1 MIRPADQPLSARD
14 VCRILFR
21 HRRKSLLLFVTV
33 VGLAVAGILLMPRK
47 YASEA
52 KLYVKLS
59 LRLDP
64 TATDEGQILAMTPE
78 REEEMRS
85 VVALLG
91 SRSLYEQVVDQLGAA
106 TVLETKLQT
115 SPLDLAMQYAL
126 STLPQLGAEDT
137 KAVREKAIRHLVKTI
152 RIDNPK
158 KSHVIN
164 LEYKSRSATLAQQ
177 VLDAYVRA
185 CLRLHLDIIKNPGA
199 YQFFVQQE
207 ELLREQVLAAK
218 QELRDLKNQ
227 VGLVSVD
234 GQRQVLEQHII
245 SLDREVLS
253 SQTTLAATDDRIQQ
267 LRSQLPEELREVGS
281 ASALSNKSIDD
292 MRNQLYTLEIRYR
305 DVLARN
311 HADHPQVMAMREQVE
326 QAHHVLGREQ
336 LLFEISNAATLRSR
350 MTALQADYKVTLDKL
365 RQMNEDEVRVL
376 ELERRVEELA
386 ASHRGYVKKLEQSR
400 LDQQLQ
406 SDQLSNLRLAE
417 APTVMG
423 KALSRQ
429 GALIA
434 ALAVAVALLGAIGI
448 AYVSDL
454 LDERLAT
461 PGDIETSLNLPVLM
475 SLPQSRAHRVSW
487 N

>member
-115 SPLDLAMQYAL
+115 SPLDLAMHYAL

-234 GQRQVLEQHII
+234 GQRQVLNNT
-245 SLDREVLS
+245 SSASTVRSCLRRRLS
-253 SQTTLAATDDRIQQ
+253 PRPMTGSSNYGRSSPRSCARLVPRAPCRTSRSMTCGTNSIPWRSGIVTSWPATTLIIRKSWPCVSKWSKRIMCWAASNCCS
-267 LRSQLPEELREVGS
+267 RSPMPRH
-281 ASALSNKSIDD
+281 SAL
-292 MRNQLYTLEIRYR
+292 
-305 DVLARN
+305 
-311 HADHPQVMAMREQVE
+311 
-326 QAHHVLGREQ
+326 G
-336 LLFEISNAATLRSR
+336 
-350 MTALQADYKVTLDKL
+350 
-365 RQMNEDEVRVL
+365 
-376 ELERRVEELA
+376 
-386 ASHRGYVKKLEQSR
+386 
-400 LDQQLQ
+400 
-406 SDQLSNLRLAE
+406 
-417 APTVMG
+417 
-423 KALSRQ
+423 
-429 GALIA
+429 
-434 ALAVAVALLGAIGI
+434 
-448 AYVSDL
+448 
-454 LDERLAT
+454 
-461 PGDIETSLNLPVLM
+461 
-475 SLPQSRAHRVSW
+475 
-487 N
+487 